1 MVDPLSDIVSMVTV
15 DAAVTSRLEASGC
28 WGLRFAAV
36 PYAKFGVV
44 HRGECWIAAT
54 EHPPV
59 RLAAGDC
66 YLFTAGGGYTMAGAA
81 DTPAG
86 AIDDAEVRYASD
98 AVDGWL
104 RLGEV
109 EEEPDVIV
117 TGGRFVLD
125 ADHAALLL
133 DLLPPVLRVHAG
145 SQSAPALRAAM
156 ELLVAETA
164 AGAVQPGGELVRAHL
179 AHIVIT
185 AALRAYAADPA
196 VSGWLAALTDPQL
209 GPVLR
214 AVHGDPSHSW
224 TVGEL
229 AQRAHLARSTF
240 AARFRDIVGVPPLE
254 YLLRLRMHH
263 AVGLLRRPDASVT
276 EVAQRVGYA
285 SHSSFSHAFTRVMGA
300 PPGRFRRKPVTGETA

>member
-1 MVDPLSDIVSMVTV
+1 MDPLSDIVSMVTV
-15 DAAVTSRLEASGC
+15 EAAVTSRLEASGD

-44 HRGECWIAAT
+44 HRGECWISAP

-59 RLAAGDC
+59 HLAAGDC

-81 DTPAG
+81 DTPADT
-86 AIDDAEVRYASD
+86 IDDAEARYAAD
-98 AVDGWL
+98 AIDGWL
-104 RLGEV
+104 RLGQV
-109 EEEPDVIV
+109 EDDPDVIV
-117 TGGRFVLD
+117 TGGRFVLN

-133 DLLPPVLRVHAG
+133 DLLPPVLTIYAG
-145 SQSAPALRAAM
+145 SQPAPALRAAM
-156 ELLVAETA
+156 DLLVAETA
-164 AGAVQPGGELVRAHL
+164 AGAQQPGGDLVRTHL

-185 AALRAYAADPA
+185 TALRAHAAGPA
-196 VSGWLAALTDPQL
+196 VTGWLAALTDPQL

-214 AVHGDPSHSW
+214 AVHHDPAHPW

-240 AARFRDIVGVPPLE
+240 AARFRELVGVPPLE

-276 EVAQRVGYA
+276 EVAERVGYA

-300 PPGRFRRKPVTGETA
+300 PPGRFRSRAADQPA

>member
-1 MVDPLSDIVSMVTV
+1 MDPLSDIVSMVTV
-15 DAAVTSRLEASGC
+15 EAAVTSRLEASGS

-44 HRGECWIAAT
+44 HQGVCWIAAPD
-54 EHPPV
+54 HPAV

-66 YLFTAGGGYTMAGAA
+66 YLFTAGGHYTMTSAA
-81 DTPAG
+81 DTPAETVE
-86 AIDDAEVRYASD
+86 DAEARYAAD

-109 EEEPDVIV
+109 EDAPDVVV
-117 TGGRFVLD
+117 TGGRFVLN

-133 DLLPPVLRVHAG
+133 DLLPPVMAIYAG
-145 SQSAPALRAAM
+145 FKPAPALRAALD
-156 ELLVAETA
+156 LLAAETA
-164 AGAVQPGGELVRAHL
+164 AGAQQPGGDLVRTHL

-185 AALRAYAADPA
+185 MALRAYAAGPD
-196 VSGWLAALTDPQL
+196 VRGWLAALTDPQL
-209 GPVLR
+209 GSVLR
-214 AVHGDPSHSW
+214 AVHHNPAHPW
-224 TVGEL
+224 TVREL

-240 AARFRDIVGVPPLE
+240 AARFRELVGVPPLE

-276 EVAQRVGYA
+276 EVAERVGYA

-300 PPGRFRRKPVTGETA
+300 PPGRFRNGAAASEHA

>member
-1 MVDPLSDIVSMVTV
+1 MDPLSDIVSMVTV
-15 DAAVTSRLEASGC
+15 DAAVTSRLETSGR

-44 HRGECWIAAT
+44 HRGECWITAPA
-54 EHPPV
+54 HPPV

-66 YLFTAGGGYTMAGAA
+66 YLFTAGGQYTMASAA
-81 DTPAG
+81 DTPAESME
-86 AIDDAEVRYASD
+86 DAEARYAAD

-104 RLGEV
+104 RLGGV
-109 EEEPDVIV
+109 EDVPDVVV
-117 TGGRFVLD
+117 TGGRFVLN

-133 DLLPPVLRVHAG
+133 DLLPPVLAISAG

-156 ELLVAETA
+156 DLLVAETA
-164 AGAVQPGGELVRAHL
+164 AGAPQPGGDLVRTHL
-179 AHIVIT
+179 AHIVVT
-185 AALRAYAADPA
+185 MALRAYATGPD
-196 VSGWLAALTDPQL
+196 VRGWLAALGDSQL

-214 AVHGDPSHSW
+214 AVHQDPAHPW
-224 TVGEL
+224 TVQEL

-240 AARFRDIVGVPPLE
+240 AARFREHVGVAPLE

-276 EVAQRVGYA
+276 EVAERVGYA

-300 PPGRFRRKPVTGETA
+300 PPGRFRSTTSTHIVSR

>member
-1 MVDPLSDIVSMVTV
+1 MDPLSDIVSMVTV
-15 DAAVTSRLEASGC
+15 DAAVTSRLEASGS

-44 HRGECWIAAT
+44 HRGVCWIAA
-54 EHPPV
+54 PDQPAV

-66 YLFTAGGGYTMAGAA
+66 YLFTAGGQYTMTSAA
-81 DTPAG
+81 DTHAETVE
-86 AIDDAEVRYASD
+86 DAEARYAAD

-109 EEEPDVIV
+109 KDTPDVVV
-117 TGGRFVLD
+117 TGGRFVLN

-133 DLLPPVLRVHAG
+133 DLLPPVLAVYAG
-145 SQSAPALRAAM
+145 SEPAPALRAAM
-156 ELLVAETA
+156 DVLAAETA
-164 AGAVQPGGELVRAHL
+164 AGAQQPGGDLVRTHL

-185 AALRAYAADPA
+185 MALRAHAAGPD
-196 VSGWLAALTDPQL
+196 VRGWLAALTDPQL
-209 GPVLR
+209 GSVLR
-214 AVHGDPSHSW
+214 AVHHDPAHPW
-224 TVGEL
+224 TVREL

-240 AARFRDIVGVPPLE
+240 AARFRELVGVPPLE

-263 AVGLLRRPDASVT
+263 AVGLLRRDASVT
-276 EVAQRVGYA
+276 EVAGRVGYA

-300 PPGRFRRKPVTGETA
+300 PPGRFRSKTFTGEPA